1 MKNAGFTVGSFSSN
15 HCLDYGFDAFND
27 TIDHCNAAGVNIIGA
42 GRNLADA
49 RKPYISEANGN
60 RIGWLA
66 YGSILPRRYAAEA
79 ARGGVAPARAH
90 TIYEPIEFGQP
101 GGPARVHSVPY
112 EEDMQAILDDIAAL
126 RPSVDIVIVSFHWG
140 IHFKEGELADYE
152 KIYARRTIEGGA
164 DIILGHHQH
173 ILKPMEL
180 YRGKP
185 IFYGMNMFAFDM
197 FYPEDDWNSE
207 ERQAR
212 TAILHP
218 GWKRDPKF
226 KTFPFPVDSRKSL
239 LVDIECADGKVTGV
253 SWTPVMINEQGQP
266 RCLNKSE
273 PEFDEVVEY
282 MKKITAGQKLATRFE
297 VSGNRV
303 TMTA

>member
-1 MKNAGFTVGSFSSN
+1 
-15 HCLDYGFDAFND
+15 
-27 TIDHCNAAGVNIIGA
+27 
-42 GRNLADA
+42 
-49 RKPYISEANGN
+49 
-60 RIGWLA
+60 
-66 YGSILPRRYAAEA
+66 
-79 ARGGVAPARAH
+79 
-90 TIYEPIEFGQP
+90 
-101 GGPARVHSVPY
+101 
-112 EEDMQAILDDIAAL
+112 
-126 RPSVDIVIVSFHWG
+126 
-140 IHFKEGELADYE
+140 
-152 KIYARRTIEGGA
+152 
-164 DIILGHHQH
+164 
-173 ILKPMEL
+173 
-180 YRGKP
+180 
-185 IFYGMNMFAFDM
+185 MNMFAFDM